1 MTEGGIAAWKIK
13 EGDSFSAG
21 DVLLEIVRFRRPACP
36 PSLFLLSI
44 ADDEDSLFLFFCR
57 RPTRPPSTLRLRTT
71 ECWARSSFVQ
81 RVSELKVALASLL
94 ADARLGCSFVREQK
108 ADGAKGIQVGELI
121 GILVEEG
128 DDMSNLSA
136 DQFSSSDS
144 SAPTPA
150 SSSSESTSSPP
161 PPQESSPLSSS
172 TAPPAQAHGHGHF
185 SHAKPLAPSVS
196 RLLATSS
203 LTPEQVKNLK
213 GSGRDGYLTKGDVLK
228 AMGKVAT
235 VWGTK
240 EAETLEKAGKRGVM
254 ERFAVSS
261 LPSTFSHLARALGL
275 FFRDINN

>member
-1 MTEGGIAAWKIK
+1 M
-13 EGDSFSAG
+13 
-21 DVLLEIVRFRRPACP
+21 
-36 PSLFLLSI
+36 
-44 ADDEDSLFLFFCR
+44 
-57 RPTRPPSTLRLRTT
+57 
-71 ECWARSSFVQ
+71 
-81 RVSELKVALASLL
+81 SE
-94 ADARLGCSFVREQK
+94 
-108 ADGAKGIQVGELI
+108 
-121 GILVEEG
+121 
-128 DDMSNLSA
+128 LSA

-150 SSSSESTSSPP
+150 PSSSESTSSPP
-161 PPQESSPLSSS
+161 PPQESSPSSSS

-228 AMGKVAT
+228 AMGKIAT

-254 ERFAVSS
+254 ERFAVRS
-261 LPSTFSHLARALGL
+261 LPSTFSHQSRALGSL
-275 FFRDINN
+275 SLTSTIDVSPPHDPLAQRDLPAPRRLQEARSRQEAPSATPGRPLAPPSRPLRVCRLLYPQGGSRWKGLVRRVDRGLPGQEDAAR